1 MSRRKSICHK
11 RLIIRE
17 IDPGKFHPFGSA
29 IDRELLDRLQV
40 YRTAIHLG
48 RRNMVGFFIQWP
60 IFASAIA
67 VVMMLAGSI
76 SYPTGLAVS
85 RRPRSS
91 SAPSV
96 RARAAGRWRAP
107 AETPDLARRAEH
119 ATTSGIILNNI

>member
-1 MSRRKSICHK
+1 MQQTITPMSRRKSICHK

-17 IDPGKFHPFGSA
+17 TDPGKFHPFGSV

-48 RRNMVGFFIQWP
+48 RRNMVGFFIQRP

-76 SYPTGLAVS
+76 SFCRLAVQ
-85 RRPRSS
+85 P
-91 SAPSV
+91 PQVVVSV
-96 RARAAGRWRAP
+96 VSTRVACAG
-107 AETPDLARRAEH
+107 
-119 ATTSGIILNNI
+119 